1 MKARGLAAAAF
12 ILLAVAAAD
21 CSTGGAAK
29 SNSRMGK
36 GFRTLEAVVVQ
47 RIFLPP
53 GSPGTTMSGNGSWI
67 LEFEARDGEATAHYR
82 FEVTRDQYNRYQE
95 GARVQLILSDE
106 RLREIRSSS

>member
-1 MKARGLAAAAF
+1 MKARGLSAAVLL
-12 ILLAVAAAD
+12 LLAVAAAA

-36 GFRTLEAVVVQ
+36 G
-47 RIFLPP
+47 FLPP

>member
-1 MKARGLAAAAF
+1 MAAAA
-12 ILLAVAAAD
+12 
-21 CSTGGAAK
+21 CSTGGAK

-82 FEVTRDQYNRYQE
+82 FDVTRDQYNRYQE
-95 GARVQLILSDE
+95 GARVRLILSDE
-106 RLREIRSSS
+106 RLREIRPSS